1 MSKSI
6 NLVSPAALLLALGA
20 KDDEL
25 QDAYEILERHKVPDE
40 ITELVTVA
48 RDALELVRI
57 QRAGGG

>member
-1 MSKSI
+1 MI
-6 NLVSPAALLLALGA
+6 NLVGPAALLLALGA

-25 QDAYEILERHKVPDE
+25 QDAYEILARHRVPAS

-57 QRAGGG
+57 QRAGEG